1 MSVDMWLPFFLV
13 ILARIVNNSIDIRG
27 GNWMK
32 FHSIFRI
39 KQLESLITEYAQK
52 YYQDGSSP
60 VSDEEF
66 DSLVN
71 ELRSLK
77 PDSSIL
83 SATGWGYDVNNDTT
97 PGQKAVHM
105 YGKVEGLNKCHNAQ
119 ELSRSYL
126 NTIVDASLKLDGLS
140 VVLYY
145 KEGQLKQA
153 LTRGDGVTGI
163 DVTKKVTIIDPA
175 LSSTM
180 SDIQF
185 SGAVRGEILM
195 SHANFEKYKRNHDDA
210 KNARNTTA
218 GLINAKEF
226 EESDLKLLSILV
238 YTVVGLDTSSEF
250 IHSKFL
256 NMTHIVNWLKQ
267 NFKAVA
273 PYSKIFVKCENFQS
287 TMDLLRQEW
296 YGEFPA
302 DGIVLTQNISLVPD
316 FSPEYDGI
324 MSSTTLRYKVDYE
337 SCAFKFPAESKNTEV
352 LDVEWNLTKTHYLM
366 PKVKLSP
373 IFLSGTQVSY
383 CTGYNAQFIQQK
395 GIGPGAIVEVEKR
408 GEIIPNINKVVLYS
422 KCDLPQTCPDCQST
436 LIWDGVHLKCPN
448 KNCGNASKQDLLIWI
463 RNIAPIDGL
472 GDSIIIKYLSAI
484 FEDNLD
490 IDTIMLSQTYSEIV
504 RRLQRSSGDKHKKLI
519 VQMFDKLY
527 GRNGYQ
533 ISLKAALLALNI
545 PRLGEVTADKFAKYP
560 DSIRCLMTPNMMSSS
575 FWDDLAAQIGY
586 ANAIAIK
593 ENQSKFRRLEYI
605 SDMIVWSE
613 PTNTD
618 PGKTIKV
625 AITGK
630 LSVPR
635 AAFVTE
641 LARYGYKVGEISSST
656 KFLITDD
663 PNSNSSKNVKANK
676 LNILKITES
685 EFRSKYL
692 NK

>member
-1 MSVDMWLPFFLV
+1 
-13 ILARIVNNSIDIRG
+13 
-27 GNWMK
+27 MK
-32 FHSIFRI
+32 LHSIFRI

-71 ELRSLK
+71 ELKSLK

-83 SATGWGYDVNNDTT
+83 SSTGWGYDVNNDTT

-105 YGKVEGLNKCHNAQ
+105 YGKVEGLTKCHNAQ
-119 ELSRSYL
+119 EVNQSYL
-126 NTIVDASLKLDGLS
+126 NTTIDASLKLDGLS

-145 KEGQLKQA
+145 KDGQLKQA
-153 LTRGDGVTGI
+153 LTRGDGTTGI
-163 DVTKKVTIIDPA
+163 DVTNKVTTIDPTLHHTA
-175 LSSTM
+175 
-180 SDIQF
+180 SDTEF

-195 SHANFEKYKRNHDDA
+195 SHANFEKYKLNHDDA
-210 KNARNTTA
+210 KNARNTAA
-218 GLINAKEF
+218 GLMNAKEF
-226 EESDLKLLSILV
+226 EESDLRLLSIIV
-238 YTVVGLDTSSEF
+238 YTVVGLDTTENTVWVY
-250 IHSKFL
+250 SKFSD
-256 NMTHIVNWLKQ
+256 MTYIVNWLSR
-267 NFKAVA
+267 NFKSVA
-273 PYSKIFVKCENFQS
+273 PYSKLSVKYENFQS
-287 TMDLLRQEW
+287 VMDMLRSEW
-296 YGEFPA
+296 YGKFPA
-302 DGIVLTQNISLVPD
+302 DGIVLTQNVSLVPD
-316 FSPEYDGI
+316 DSPMYDGVV
-324 MSSTTLRYKVDYE
+324 SAAATRYKIAYD

-383 CTGYNAQFIQQK
+383 CTGYNAQFIEQK

-408 GEIIPNINKVVLYS
+408 GEIIPNINKVVLSS

-448 KNCGNASKQDLLIWI
+448 KNCGNANKQDLLIWI
-463 RNIAPIDGL
+463 KNIAPIDGL

-484 FEDNLD
+484 FNDSLD
-490 IDTIMLSQTYSEIV
+490 IDTIMLSQEYSDIV
-504 RRLQRSSGDKHKKLI
+504 RKLMQTSGDKHKKLM

-533 ISLKAALLALNI
+533 ISLKTALLALNI
-545 PRLGEVTADKFAKYP
+545 PRLGEITADKFAKYP
-560 DSIRCLMTPNMMSSS
+560 YTIKFLISSTTLPFN
-575 FWDDLAAQIGY
+575 FWDELATQIGY
-586 ANAIAIK
+586 ANALAIK
-593 ENQSKFRRLEYI
+593 ESQPKFRRLQYV
-605 SDMIVWSE
+605 SDMIVWRE
-613 PTNTD
+613 PINTD
-618 PGKTIKV
+618 LSKSIKV

-635 AAFVTE
+635 AKFVSE
-641 LARYGYKVGEISSST
+641 LSKYGYKVGEISSST

-663 PNSNSSKNVKANK
+663 PNSNSSKNIKADK
-676 LNILKITES
+676 LNIVKITES